1 MISET
6 ETMPSS
12 KTILPVAK
20 PRSAILTLKMLGRRH
35 SRKLFLT
42 LLLVVAENVMYL
54 LYPLLAGFA
63 INAILSGR
71 TWHAVLYAVMVF
83 IMWAIGAARR
93 SVDTR
98 TFARIYAG
106 LAVPVIV
113 AQRNENQSASTIAA
127 RVALSREFV
136 DFFEKHL
143 PVLITSLASM
153 TGAAVMLLAI
163 EFWTGAGCLAILLF
177 FACFLPGF
185 TRKNDVLFGRLNNR
199 LEKEVSFVSNAN
211 AASLDRHYGV
221 LASLRI
227 RLSDREAW
235 GYLAIGSVAALLFAV
250 TIAVMSNRGGT
261 NAGHIYSVMTYM
273 WMFAMSLD
281 DGPQLLEKY
290 SQLKD
295 IGRRVNTGTH

>member
-1 MISET
+1 MYSA
-6 ETMPSS
+6 
-12 KTILPVAK
+12 KNLVPVPAA
-20 PRSAILTLKMLGRRH
+20 RSAILTLKKLGRRH
-35 SRKLFLT
+35 SRKLMLT

-63 INAILSGR
+63 INAIVTGQA
-71 TWHAVLYAVMVF
+71 WHALLYAVMVF

-98 TFARIYAG
+98 TFARIYAE

-113 AQRNENQSASTIAA
+113 AQRHEQHNASTIAA

-153 TGAAVMLLAI
+153 SGAAVMLLVI
-163 EFWTGAGCLAILLF
+163 EFWTGAACLAILLF
-177 FACFLPGF
+177 FACFLPDF
-185 TRKNDVLFGRLNNR
+185 TRKNDALFGRLNNR
-199 LEKEVSFVSNAN
+199 LEKEVQLVGD
-211 AASLDRHYGV
+211 ASPSALGRHYQV

-227 RLSDREAW
+227 RLSDREAL
-235 GYLAIGSVAALLFAV
+235 GYLAIGSVAALLFGV
-250 TIAVMSNRGGT
+250 TIFAMSGRG
-261 NAGHIYSVMTYM
+261 NIQAGHLYSVMTYM

-290 SQLKD
+290 SQLRD
-295 IGRRVNTGTH
+295 IGRRVNTGEL

>member
-1 MISET
+1 MH
-6 ETMPSS
+6 SS

-83 IMWAIGAARR
+83 TMWAIGAARR

-250 TIAVMSNRGGT
+250 TIVVMSNRGGT

-295 IGRRVNTGTH
+295 ISRRVNTGTH